1 MSAGLITIIGGSGY
15 IGRHLTGKLAEKGY
29 RIRLA
34 VRDTEKAAQL
44 MTQGD
49 VGQVVGVQTNIRNV
63 PSIERAVAG
72 ADVVINLVGLLYEG
86 GAQTF
91 DAVHTVGA
99 ANVAAAAKAAGAS
112 QLIQMSALGA
122 DEKGLSAYARTKAE
136 GEARVKDAYP
146 EATILRPS
154 VVWGNDDDFTNKF
167 AQMSTMMPA
176 LPLGEGGKNMMQP
189 LWIEDL
195 VDAIVKI
202 VETPALQGK
211 TYELGGPDALSM
223 AEIIDIIT
231 SVTERTMFV
240 LPAPYSMMGVMG
252 FFMGLI
258 PGKPMLTSDQVK
270 LTKSDSVVS
279 EGAEGFADLGVEP
292 KPFQAASLEYLRRFR
307 KGGGLNEWHA

>member
-72 ADVVINLVGLLYEG
+72 ADVVINLVGLLYEA
-86 GAQTF
+86 GAQKF
-91 DAVHTVGA
+91 DAVHAEGA
-99 ANVAAAAKAAGAS
+99 GNVAAAAKAAGAR

-122 DEKGLSAYARTKAE
+122 DEKGESSYARTKAD
-136 GEARVKDAYP
+136 GEARVKAAYP

-176 LPLGEGGKNMMQP
+176 LPLGEGGKNKMQP

-195 VDAIVKI
+195 VEAIVKI

-223 AEIIDIIT
+223 AEIIGIIT

-270 LTKSDSVVS
+270 LTKADNLVS
-279 EGAEGFADLGVEP
+279 EGADGFASLGIEP

-307 KGGGLNEWHA
+307 KGGGLNELHA

>member
-1 MSAGLITIIGGSGY
+1 MSAGLITIIGGSGF

-49 VGQVVGVQTNIRNV
+49 VGQVAGVQTNIRNV

-72 ADVVINLVGLLYEG
+72 ADIVINLVGLLYER
-86 GAQTF
+86 GAQKF
-91 DAVHTVGA
+91 AAVHVEGA
-99 ANVAAAAKAAGAS
+99 GNVATAAKAAGVG

-122 DEKGLSAYARTKAE
+122 DEKGESAYAQTKAE
-136 GEARVKDAYP
+136 GEARVKEAFP

-167 AQMSTMMPA
+167 AQMSALMPA
-176 LPLGEGGKNMMQP
+176 VPLGDGGKNQMQP
-189 LWIEDL
+189 LWVEDL

-202 VETPALQGK
+202 VETPQLQGQ
-211 TYELGGPDALSM
+211 TYELGGPDVFSM
-223 AEIIDIIT
+223 AEIISIIT
-231 SVTERTMFV
+231 DVTDRTMFV
-240 LPAPYSMMGVMG
+240 LPAPYGMMGMMG

-270 LTKSDSVVS
+270 LTKSDSVVGK
-279 EGAEGFADLGVEP
+279 EAAGFAELGIAP
-292 KPFQAASLEYLRRFR
+292 RTFQAASLEYLRRFR
-307 KGGGLNEWHA
+307 KGGGLNELHA

>member
-72 ADVVINLVGLLYEG
+72 ADVVINLVGLLYEA
-86 GAQTF
+86 GAQKF
-91 DAVHTVGA
+91 DAVHAEGA
-99 ANVAAAAKAAGAS
+99 GNVAAAAKAAGAS

-122 DEKGLSAYARTKAE
+122 DEKGESAYARTKAE
-136 GEARVKDAYP
+136 GEARVKAAYP

-167 AQMSTMMPA
+167 AQMSAMMPA
-176 LPLGEGGKNMMQP
+176 LPLGEGGKNKMQP
-189 LWIEDL
+189 LWVEDL

-223 AEIIDIIT
+223 AEIIDVIT

-270 LTKSDSVVS
+270 LTKADSVVS
-279 EGAEGFADLGVEP
+279 EGAEGFAELGIEP

-307 KGGGLNEWHA
+307 KGGGLNELHA